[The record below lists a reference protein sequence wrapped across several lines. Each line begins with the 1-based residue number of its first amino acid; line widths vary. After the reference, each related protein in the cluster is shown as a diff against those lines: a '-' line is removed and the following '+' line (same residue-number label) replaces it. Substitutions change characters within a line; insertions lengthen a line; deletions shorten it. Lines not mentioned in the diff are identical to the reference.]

1 MNSYFDQQ
9 WDQQLADNPE
19 ALRLFSNLDAAQ
31 QEKIVNYI
39 QSCDDTKEAGRR
51 IGEMIAELG
60 ATAEQPPQA
69 T

>member
-1 MNSYFDQQ
+1 MNQYFDQQ

-19 ALRLFSNLDAAQ
+19 ALRLFSSLDAAQ

-39 QSCDDTKEAGRR
+39 QSCSTTAEASQR
-51 IGEMIAELG
+51 ISQMISQLG
-60 ATAEQPPQA
+60 AMAEPPES